1 MACFFLGYRV
11 LSDLTLSQ
19 LILILMKKI
28 YHKPDYNDLG
38 TNFEFKK
45 ENLAWA
51 LPCFLFW
58 FFE

>member
-19 LILILMKKI
+19 LILILMNKI

-45 ENLAWA
+45 RESCLGLA
-51 LPCFLFW
+51 LLSFLVF
-58 FFE
+58 